1 MRNFELIPPPIN
13 TSCNLKTVALAIA
26 LTFISSSSPVF
37 ALPNFSNLSGEK
49 QVEISESIFEVKPT
63 SSTSL
68 YPVYFSKSGTSL
80 EFIFTDEPGEV
91 QINETGMFKESA
103 ISVTDTAELNLKV
116 TNGSLKI
123 EITDGESYPSN
134 GVIHAYK
141 GGNLSIDEDLT
152 LHYEDLNT
160 SPLGSNSDP
169 GQRLIFAGIVGEG
182 LDIAVKGNTDISLNH
197 VKWKDTNSYS
207 DYWGVFYA
215 GMVAGNANADLGA
228 YWTFGS
234 PDTTTSFNI
243 HDINAGINVGEAFA
257 YGVLVRKH
265 KDRDSIKND
274 INIYSNANISDIH
287 AFSAQ
292 DGALVYAAG
301 AEAHDGGLIKFHNSL
316 TIRNISAHAQTD
328 FTETILSN
336 TPSGAFGE
344 RAQAYALV
352 ASNGGSILVNPDHK
366 KEAVIEIENDIA
378 VGNEGNIEIAFNN
391 SLSHF
396 IGTVYQYEGGSGE
409 TNLTFSD
416 SAYWRTT
423 KSNTNKVALT
433 LDNSAVFLNQTV
445 TGDTNSLT
453 EENAITLSLT
463 DLKGENGVFYLR
475 TSLEEVYGD
484 SVSIE
489 NATGQHK
496 LMLSSSGTNP
506 TKAATDR
513 ALVTQNE
520 GDATFSLANANGVI
534 DLGNYV
540 YSLNS
545 RTGSD
550 GSTQWY
556 LATDSANPDVEQLSP
571 SANAV
576 LALAGSGSQTT
587 QFLYSL
593 SDLRKRMG
601 DIRHGVSE
609 GLYASL
615 RGGKDRISGFASTSF
630 KNEYAALSLGYD
642 KKVNNNWILGLSFEA
657 IEGDQ
662 TVKGGGYKAEGED
675 STQSIKAYATWFNGI
690 GCYADF
696 VIGINRFDQDIS
708 THMLDGQKVK
718 GDYSSYG
725 FGASTEV
732 GKRFTLGADE
742 TWFIEPQAQLSYFQ
756 VHGKD
761 FRLNNGMSV
770 EQENADSLTGRL
782 GVVVGRTL
790 LDDSG
795 HGVQFSARAGFNHEF
810 LGDANIYVNKER
822 FTDDSLGSRGY
833 YGLGVDWYASDSVKV
848 YGYIECEEGS
858 HYTSEFNARVGV
870 KYHF

>member
-1 MRNFELIPPPIN
+1 MPPLCYFKRKPQ
-13 TSCNLKTVALAIA
+13 LAQ
-26 LTFISSSSPVF
+26 SSLVSAILFVF
-37 ALPNFSNLSGEK
+37 L
-49 QVEISESIFEVKPT
+49 
-63 SSTSL
+63 STSGASSATTL
-68 YPVYFSKSGTSL
+68 DGITVNGSDRVINVSDTELRIGQGDGQWNYPITFTGNGELTINFTEDAGTV
-80 EFIFTDEPGEV
+80 FI
-91 QINETGMFKESA
+91 
-103 ISVTDTAELNLKV
+103 DTLNPEMSDGGVNTQNSSEGNLV
-116 TNGSLKI
+116 ITNGSLDINLSGDVWSNQGTFTLAFGGSLYI
-123 EITDGESYPSN
+123 EKDLKVNYSAFISDTLSSDHPYVGLLAADTA
-134 GVIHAYK
+134 IDI
-141 GGNLSIDEDLT
+141 GGN
-152 LHYEDLNT
+152 
-160 SPLGSNSDP
+160 
-169 GQRLIFAGIVGEG
+169 V
-182 LDIAVKGNTDISLNH
+182 DISLNTRLEMES
-197 VKWKDTNSYS
+197 VGPSILVGIWNDLRS
-207 DYWGVFYA
+207 DGLEDSGRMW
-215 GMVAGNANADLGA
+215 N
-228 YWTFGS
+228 FGS
-234 PDTTTSFNI
+234 NGGTLRV
-243 HDINAGINVGEAFA
+243 HDVIASSSTNVTEA
-257 YGVLVRKH
+257 YGIRI
-265 KDRDSIKND
+265 DSENTHVVVH
-274 INIYSNANISDIH
+274 NAAIIEDIH
-287 AFSAQ
+287 SFTQSTNHSA
-292 DGALVYAAG
+292 YAVG
-301 AEAHDGGLIKFHNSL
+301 AEVSGGQIDFLGSVQIK
-316 TIRNISAHAQTD
+316 NISAQSSSTQSAQPWI
-328 FTETILSN
+328 EL
-336 TPSGAFGE
+336 PSGTGQSVDE
-344 RAQAYALV
+344 AYAL
-352 ASNGGSILVNPDHK
+352 AAFHGGTINVTPSSDD
-366 KEAVIEIENDIA
+366 VIQIENDMIVTDGGA
-378 VGNEGNIEIAFNN
+378 INANFTNAN
-391 SLSHF
+391 SHF
-396 IGTVYQYEGGSGE
+396 IGTTKNYVDVQPGATAGE
-409 TNLTFSD
+409 MNLSFKNG
-416 SAYWRTT
+416 AYWQVTE
-423 KSNTNKVALT
+423 SNSQAVALT
-433 LDNSAVFLNQTV
+433 LEDSNVYLNQ
-445 TGDTNSLT
+445 NSSGEDSTLT
-453 EENAITLSLT
+453 RDNAINLKLSELA
-463 DLKGENGVFYLR
+463 GNNGLFFIR
-475 TSLEEVYGD
+475 TSLEETYGD

-489 NATGQHK
+489 KATGQHK

-506 TKAATDR
+506 TKVATDR

-675 STQSIKAYATWFNGI
+675 STQSIKAYATWFNDI

-725 FGASTEV
+725 FGVSTEV

-833 YGLGVDWYASDSVKV
+833 YGLGVGWYASDSVKV
-848 YGYIECEEGS
+848 YGYIEREEGS